1 MSQVVDPRGAAG
13 LVLELAWDSS
23 EAAHRELMYAPV
35 DLWGDMLPP
44 RLLDSLKGLTDGQ
57 SVELEPTP
65 AESVPDRS
73 ADLVRTVPLDQFA
86 GGASLPRLGRFYPRY
101 LLTGVPGVSPNSNE
115 PFRCLAA
122 ERHGLS
128 ADLNH
133 PLAGRALKLKVTVDQ
148 AQLPPEKAT
157 GQGVD
162 WMARLS
168 AGPGMQARVQD
179 RPTDFLGG
187 DALLRDDEVPD
198 AVFYDHP
205 RLVGHLDSQA
215 SANVG
220 ALYGGLI
227 PPGSRVLDLMSSY
240 QSHLPPWLEPAE
252 VVGLGLN
259 QAEMEANPQV
269 GGVLVHDLN
278 QEPVLSFEDESFDAV
293 VCTVSVEYLTQPR
306 EVFLEVARVLRP
318 GGVLAVAFSNRFF
331 PPKAVH
337 LWKEL
342 HDFEKLGLVL
352 DYFIESGA
360 FKDLGT
366 LSQRGWPRPED
377 DRHYGEYG
385 NSDPVYAAWGRRA

>member
-1 MSQVVDPRGAAG
+1 MTWQSP
-13 LVLELAWDSS
+13 
-23 EAAHRELMYAPV
+23 EAAHRELMYAPA

-44 RLLDSLKGLTDGQ
+44 RLLDALKGLEDGQ
-57 SVELEPTP
+57 SVELELST

-73 ADLVRTVPLDQFA
+73 TDLVRTVPLDQFA
-86 GGASLPRLGRFYPRY
+86 GGESYPRLGRFYPRY

-115 PFRCLAA
+115 PFRCLAV

-133 PLAGRALKLKVTVDQ
+133 PLAGRKLKLKVTVEQ
-148 AQLPPEKAT
+148 AELPPDKTT

-162 WMARLS
+162 WMARLC
-168 AGPGMQARVQD
+168 AGPGMQAMAGGK
-179 RPTDFLGG
+179 PTDFLGG

-215 SANVG
+215 GANVA

-227 PPGSRVLDLMSSY
+227 SPGSRVLDLMSSY
-240 QSHLPPWLEPAE
+240 QSHLPPRLEAAE
-252 VVGLGLN
+252 VKGLGLN
-259 QAEMEANPQV
+259 RAEMEANPQV
-269 GGVLVHDLN
+269 GKALVHDLN
-278 QEPVLSFEDESFDAV
+278 QEPVLPFEDESFDAV
-293 VCTVSVEYLTQPR
+293 ICTVSVEYLTQPR
-306 EVFLEVARVLRP
+306 EVFLEAARVLRP

-352 DYFIESGA
+352 DYFMESGA
-360 FKDLGT
+360 FKDLGS
-366 LSQRGWPRPED
+366 LSQKGWPRPED
-377 DRHYGEYG
+377 DRHYGEYPS
-385 NSDPVYAAWGRRA
+385 SDPIYAAWGSRA

>member
-1 MSQVVDPRGAAG
+1 MSGVDPRGAAG
-13 LVLELAWDSS
+13 LVLEMTWQSP
-23 EAAHRELMYAPV
+23 EAAHRELMYAPA

-44 RLLDSLKGLTDGQ
+44 RLLDALRGLEDGR
-57 SVELEPTP
+57 SVELELTT

-73 ADLVRTVPLDQFA
+73 TDLVRTVPLAQFA
-86 GGASLPRLGRFYPRY
+86 FGESSPRLGRFYPRY
-101 LLTGVPGVSPNSNE
+101 LLNGVPGVSPNSNE

-133 PLAGRALKLKVTVDQ
+133 PLASRKLKLKVSVEQ
-148 AQLPPEKAT
+148 AELPPEKTT

-162 WMARLS
+162 WMARLC
-168 AGPGMQARVQD
+168 AGPGMQARAGGK
-179 RPTDFLGG
+179 PTDFLGG
-187 DALLRDDEVPD
+187 DALLRDDELED
-198 AVFYDHP
+198 AVFYDRP

-215 SANVG
+215 SANVA

-227 PPGSRVLDLMSSY
+227 SPGSRVLDLMSSF
-240 QSHLPPWLEPAE
+240 QSHLPPRLELAE
-252 VVGLGLN
+252 VMGLGLN
-259 QAEMEANPQV
+259 RAEMEANPQV
-269 GGVLVHDLN
+269 GKALVHDLN
-278 QEPVLSFEDESFDAV
+278 QEPALPFEDESFDAV

-306 EVFLEVARVLRP
+306 ELFLEAARVLRS

-352 DYFIESGA
+352 DYFMESGA
-360 FKDLGT
+360 FKDLGS
-366 LSQRGWPRPED
+366 LSQRGWPRPEN
-377 DRHYGEYG
+377 DRHYGEYP
-385 NSDPVYAAWGRRA
+385 NSDPIYAAWGSRA

>member
-1 MSQVVDPRGAAG
+1 MSGVDPRGAAG
-13 LVLELAWDSS
+13 LVLEMTWQSP
-23 EAAHRELMYAPV
+23 EAAHRELMYAPA

-44 RLLDSLKGLTDGQ
+44 RLLDALKGLEDGR
-57 SVELEPTP
+57 SVELELST

-73 ADLVRTVPLDQFA
+73 TDLVRTVPLDQFA
-86 GGASLPRLGRFYPRY
+86 GGESYPRLGRFYPRY
-101 LLTGVPGVSPNSNE
+101 LLTGVPGVSPHSNE

-122 ERHGLS
+122 ELHGLS

-133 PLAGRALKLKVTVDQ
+133 PLAGRKLKLKVTVEQ
-148 AQLPPEKAT
+148 AELPPEKTT

-162 WMARLS
+162 WMARLC
-168 AGPGMQARVQD
+168 AGPGMQARAGGK
-179 RPTDFLGG
+179 PTDFLGG

-215 SANVG
+215 SANV
-220 ALYGGLI
+220 AVLYGGLI
-227 PPGSRVLDLMSSY
+227 PPGSRVLDLMSSF
-240 QSHLPPWLEPAE
+240 QSHLPPRLELAE

-259 QAEMEANPQV
+259 RAEMEANPQV
-269 GGVLVHDLN
+269 GKALVHDLN
-278 QEPVLSFEDESFDAV
+278 QEPVLPFEDESFDAV
-293 VCTVSVEYLTQPR
+293 ICTVSVEYLTQPR
-306 EVFLEVARVLRP
+306 EVFLEAARVLRP
-318 GGVLAVAFSNRFF
+318 GGVFAVAFSNRFF

-352 DYFIESGA
+352 DYFMESGA
-360 FKDLGT
+360 FKDLGS

-377 DRHYGEYG
+377 DRHYGEYP
-385 NSDPVYAAWGRRA
+385 NSDPIYAVWGSRA